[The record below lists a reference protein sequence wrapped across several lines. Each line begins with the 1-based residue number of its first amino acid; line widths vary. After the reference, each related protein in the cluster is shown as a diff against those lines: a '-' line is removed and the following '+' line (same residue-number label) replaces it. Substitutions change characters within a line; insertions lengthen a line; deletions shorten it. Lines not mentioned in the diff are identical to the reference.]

1 MSESLVSMLSQL
13 KVMEAAIDNA
23 DEISIEMCDEHFAQ
37 LKSVD
42 EKVDRLLAFM
52 DIAKQNAALYS
63 ERSEEL
69 KAKSKS
75 WESKYESLQ
84 KYALFLTDKFPDVEW
99 RGTDRTFAKKLN
111 PPSLNCSAKKSFSTS
126 NMIPD
131 ELIFSIPEK
140 YRECKII
147 WVLKTD
153 LLKDDLKDGKTF
165 NFAKLDRKEALQIK
179 AKIKGDKA

>member
-13 KVMEAAIDNA
+13 KVMESAIDSA

-52 DIAKQNAALYS
+52 DIAKQNAAMYS

-69 KAKSKS
+69 KGKSKS
-75 WESKYESLQ
+75 WESKYDSLQ

-140 YRECKII
+140 YRECKVI
-147 WVLKTD
+147 WMLKSD
-153 LLKDDLKDGKTF
+153 ILKDDLKSGKNF

-179 AKIKGDKA
+179 AKLKGDKA